1 MMNNKAFSKSLYILS
16 RPISLGAI
24 AVLFINDYLLRRLW
38 PSWWTGKIGDFAWL
52 FFAPFALAALL
63 SWLIPSKMPDQEKIV
78 GMLAFGLT
86 GAVFTLGNTT
96 PAFHGWIIQTLES
109 LLAMPIGLRL
119 DPTDLIALVSLVL
132 GWRLWNRPIEPSPSF
147 ARPGWIALSL
157 AALLTVGNST
167 IANYGIHCL
176 EVQGDRILAHGN
188 YDNFTSTD
196 GGMTWQPVEE
206 NMKSSC
212 KQAPGQT
219 IEDPFKQAPG
229 QTIEDPLNTNTFYRY
244 SPGCIQKSED
254 GGKTWQVESEP
265 PFANEAEKRYFEN
278 HLHDVHNSRY
288 AIGPLDAVGDPA
300 TGNILFAM
308 GYEGILLRKGN
319 GEWQWVAIGDY
330 SPHAHLNYAAIIEL
344 LNIEIIL
351 AAGFGLLIICTLALR
366 MRPDGA
372 RIFILGLLWIP
383 WLGCMIFNHPAIRI
397 ISITFNFIRIL
408 VGIILT
414 GCTLDAIIRIYKIR
428 CTALIPII
436 VTAVFG
442 SLLFLL
448 PYGLWSVNIIP
459 KYSSA
464 IQISLALGAASLFAG
479 WRWAQGKR
487 KEPDMSIESS

>member
-1 MMNNKAFSKSLYILS
+1 MNNKAFSKSLYILS

-24 AVLFINDYLLRRLW
+24 GVLFINDYLLRRLW

-109 LLAMPIGLRL
+109 LLAMPIVLWL
-119 DPTDLIALVSLVL
+119 DPTDLIALVSLAL
-132 GWRLWNRPIEPSPSF
+132 GWRIWNQSIEPSPSF

-176 EVQGDRILAHGN
+176 EVQGDRILAYGN

-206 NMKSSC
+206 DMEYSC
-212 KQAPGQT
+212 EQAP
-219 IEDPFKQAPG
+219 D
-229 QTIEDPLNTNTFYRY
+229 QTIEDPLNTNTLYRY
-244 SPGCIQKSED
+244 SPGRIKKSED
-254 GGKTWQVESEP
+254 GGKTWRVASEP
-265 PFANEAEKRYFEN
+265 PLANEAEQIYFEN
-278 HLHDVHNSRY
+278 HLHERHYS
-288 AIGPLDAVGDPA
+288 IGPLDAVGDPA

-308 GYEGILLRKGN
+308 GHEGILIRKAN
-319 GEWQWVAIGDY
+319 SEWQWVAIGDY
-330 SPHAHLNYAAIIEL
+330 SPHTHLNYAAIIEL
-344 LNIEIIL
+344 LNTEIIL
-351 AAGFGLLIICTLALR
+351 AAGFGLLTICTLALR
-366 MRPDGA
+366 LRPDGA
-372 RIFILGLLWIP
+372 RIFVLGLSWIP
-383 WLGCMIFNHPAIRI
+383 WLGYVIFSSPAIGI
-397 ISITFNFIRIL
+397 YPFPFIELNFRIL
-408 VGIILT
+408 VGIILI
-414 GCTLDAIIRIYKIR
+414 GCTLDAIIRIYKTR

-436 VTAVFG
+436 VTALCG

-459 KYSSA
+459 KYSYA
-464 IQISLALGAASLFAG
+464 ILISLALGAASLFAG
-479 WRWAQGKR
+479 WRWAQGKW